1 MFTGDYRFKSKQ
13 LSQKEEK
20 KTKKSL
26 SSNEIICTH
35 DDNMKSSFSNQPKK
49 SKCIQYPNIG

>member
-1 MFTGDYRFKSKQ
+1 MFTGDCRFKSKQ

-26 SSNEIICTH
+26 SSNEIICTN
-35 DDNMKSSFSNQPKK
+35 DDIGSSFSNLPKK
-49 SKCIQYPNIG
+49 NKCIQYPNIG